1 MNSNSFH
8 RVLLKTSI
16 DWINPR
22 KLINVAWRTPA
33 NLRPPPPINPIIV
46 AMPDGRQAVTIE
58 PMLPAN
64 WPDVRAIYLEGIA
77 TGNATFE
84 TAAPEWERWDAAH
97 LPVCRLIAREHASAV
112 GWAALSR
119 VSSRQVY
126 SGLAEVSVYV
136 AQSARG
142 RGVGM
147 QLLSALV
154 EASER
159 EGMWTLQGGIF
170 PENHAS
176 IRLHQRCGF
185 RIVGTRERAG
195 CLAGV
200 WRDVV
205 LMERRS
211 KSVGL

>member
-16 DWINPR
+16 NWINPG

-33 NLRPPPPINPIIV
+33 NSRPPSHTNPIIV
-46 AMPDGRQAVTIE
+46 AMPDARQAVTIE
-58 PMLPAN
+58 PMLPAH
-64 WPDVRAIYLEGIA
+64 WPEVRSIYLEGIA

-84 TAAPEWERWDAAH
+84 TTAPEWERWDAAH
-97 LPVCRLIAREHASAV
+97 LPGSRLIAREHASAL

-119 VSSRQVY
+119 VSRRQVY
-126 SGLAEVSVYV
+126 SGVAEVSIYV
-136 AQSARG
+136 GARARG
-142 RGVGM
+142 KGIGM
-147 QLLSALV
+147 RLLSALV

-159 EGMWTLQGGIF
+159 KGIWTLQAGIF

-176 IRLHQRCGF
+176 IHLHQKCGF
-185 RIVGTRERAG
+185 RIVGTRERVG

-200 WRDVV
+200 WRDVA

-211 KSVGL
+211 K